1 MSSIKYCPQ
10 NWAENKNIINAKQ
23 TIYKKVATGHATD
36 SAECTNK
43 QTDNSTPRK
52 KGVNNRTT

>member
-43 QTDNSTPRK
+43 QTITARREK
-52 KGVNNRTT
+52 KV